1 MTILDDESL
10 PSKELLEAVL
20 GYPKMVV
27 TNVPYIINIIG
38 KPYLFPDNTENIW
51 FNTDNVGLGVCKI
64 NKYDFAFKCKE
75 WAFNLD
81 KQLIIKSCTV
91 RNAGVCEVK
100 DKMGIHIETLD
111 AKNEVEAIIKT
122 CEWILE
128 TEELSK

>member
-1 MTILDDESL
+1 MTIIDDESL

-20 GYPKMVV
+20 GYPKMVE

-64 NKYDFAFKCKE
+64 NKYAFAFKCKE
-75 WAFNLD
+75 WVFNLD
-81 KQLIIKSCTV
+81 KQLIIKSYTV

-100 DKMGIHIETLD
+100 DKMGINIETLD
-111 AKNEVEAIIKT
+111 AKNEADAIIKT